1 MAAVGAS
8 YVEKLLDGTCGW
20 MATYVD
26 MDDGLLQC
34 GPANPRNVAQI
45 AGLHTNTVVN
55 RTIAPPPDRQL
66 CA

>member
-1 MAAVGAS
+1 
-8 YVEKLLDGTCGW
+8 